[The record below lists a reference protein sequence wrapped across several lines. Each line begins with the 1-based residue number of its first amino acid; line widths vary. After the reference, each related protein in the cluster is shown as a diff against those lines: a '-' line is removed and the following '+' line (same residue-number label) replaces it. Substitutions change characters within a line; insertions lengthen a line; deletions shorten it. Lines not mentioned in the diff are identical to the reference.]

1 MTARHPHAAAD
12 IVAINP
18 LSPHDLLQA
27 AGPWALWIVIFA
39 ETGLLIG
46 FFLPGDT
53 ILFLSGIASSS
64 FGAALGFQLP
74 IVPLLIVTPICAIA
88 GAQLGHFLGA
98 HYGVKMFDKPN
109 SRFFKREHVVKTEQI
124 FDRFGQAKAVVL
136 ARFIPVVRTF
146 LNPVAGILEMP
157 ARKFFVWNVVGAV
170 IWTDGILLA
179 GNRLAKQITDIV
191 PADKIDNYLVP
202 IIVVIV
208 LISATPMIIDTIRKR
223 RDKGLDRSDKRVERG
238 GAHRESAQRR
248 RSETDR
254 V

>member
-1 MTARHPHAAAD
+1 MTADHLHAAAD
-12 IVAINP
+12 AFALNP
-18 LSPHDLLQA
+18 LSPKDLLHT

-53 ILFLSGIASSS
+53 ILFLAGIASSS
-64 FGAALGFQLP
+64 FAATLGFQLNL
-74 IVPLLIVTPICAIA
+74 VPLLIVTPICAVA
-88 GAQLGHFLGA
+88 GAQLGYLLGA
-98 HYGVKMFDKPN
+98 RYGVKMFDRPN
-109 SRFFKREHVVKTEQI
+109 SRFFNREHVDRTEEV
-124 FDRFGQAKAVVL
+124 FERFGEAKAVVL

-157 ARKFFVWNVVGAV
+157 AGKFFLWNAVGAV

-191 PADKIDNYLVP
+191 PPEKIDNYLVP
-202 IIVVIV
+202 IILAIA
-208 LISATPMIIDTIRKR
+208 LISATPMLIDMYRKR
-223 RDKGLDRSDKRVERG
+223 RKQGNRG

-248 RSETDR
+248 RSQTDR

>member
-1 MTARHPHAAAD
+1 MAAEHLTAVSD
-12 IVAINP
+12 FVALNP
-18 LSPHDLLQA
+18 LSPRDLLHS
-27 AGPWALWIVIFA
+27 AGLWALWIVIFA
-39 ETGLLIG
+39 ETGLLVG

-53 ILFLSGIASSS
+53 ILFLAGIASSA
-64 FGAALGFQLP
+64 FATDLVGTQLP
-74 IVPLLIVTPICAIA
+74 ITPLLIVTPLCAIA
-88 GAQLGHFLGA
+88 GAQVGHFLGS
-98 HYGVKMFDKPN
+98 HYGVKMFDRPN
-109 SRFFKREHVVKTEQI
+109 SRLFKREHVEKTEQV
-124 FDRFGQAKAVVL
+124 FERFGQAKAVVL

-157 ARKFFVWNVVGAV
+157 ARKFFVWNLIGAI

-179 GNRLAKQITDIV
+179 GHLLAKQITDIV

-208 LISATPMIIDTIRKR
+208 LISATPMIIDIIRKR
-223 RDKGLDRSDKRVERG
+223 RANRGERG

-248 RSETDR
+248 RSEADR